1 MKKYKI
7 SVIIPTYNRSDKLL
21 KCLEF
26 LNKQNFPKEDFE
38 VIVVN
43 DGSSD
48 DTESRLKTLKYENF
62 SFHTQ
67 KNSGQG
73 NARNLGI
80 EKAKGEVII
89 FIGDDIYPQ
98 KNFLKSHYDFH
109 KESPKNYA
117 ALGLTEWYPEIKIS
131 PFMDWLVNGGPQ
143 FAYYKLK
150 DKKEASFW
158 YFYTSN
164 ISIKKSLLNN
174 YKFDPDFK
182 SYGWEDIELAY
193 RLTKKEN
200 LKIFYLKDALAYHDH
215 EIVESSLE
223 NRMISIGKTLHI
235 FQKKHR
241 ELSLTPRAFK
251 KIVLSIVSSKFL
263 IYTLKILPGSHFKR
277 LYWYALSKRY
287 FMQGIKSV

>member
-26 LNKQNFPKEDFE
+26 LNKQDFPKEDFE
-38 VIVVN
+38 IIVVN

-48 DTESRLKTLKYENF
+48 NTEIVLKNLKYENF
-62 SFHTQ
+62 SFYTQ

-80 EKAKGEVII
+80 EKANGEIII

-98 KNFLKSHYDFH
+98 KNFLKTHYDFH
-109 KESPKNYA
+109 KENPENYA
-117 ALGLTEWYPEIKIS
+117 ALGLTEWYPEIEIS

-143 FAYYKLK
+143 FAYHKLK

-164 ISIKKSLLNN
+164 ISIKKSLLDN

-193 RLTKKEN
+193 RLSKKEN
-200 LKIFYLKDALAYHDH
+200 LKIIYLKDALAYHDH
-215 EIVESSLE
+215 EIPETFLE
-223 NRMISIGKTLHI
+223 NKMISIGKTLHV
-235 FQKKHR
+235 FQKKHK
-241 ELSLTPRAFK
+241 ELNLIPRGFK
-251 KIVLSIVSSKFL
+251 KIILSAIGSKLL
-263 IYTLKILPGSHFKR
+263 IYTLKILPGNFFKR